1 MIRRA
6 IKGVIIGVVRRGI
19 YQFLWFRSSAIEVKR
34 RASPTRFIRA
44 VTILAPRAVGV
55 W

>member
-1 MIRRA
+1 MRRA
-6 IKGVIIGVVRRGI
+6 IRGVIVGGARRGI
-19 YQFLWFRSSAIEVKR
+19 YQFLWFSSSAMEVRR

-55 W
+55 WK